1 MKLAVLGIIL
11 TPIFTFLASSQNEP
25 DDCKGYVANN
35 IVKTDKTV
43 SADLDLVGRD
53 CDLYSRSVLR
63 LTLLV
68 EYQTN
73 SRLHVLIQDRDKER
87 YQVPE
92 DVFPRPSSSPFSANS
107 SLLSF
112 EFSDPSSSSPFSFK
126 ITSATTGEVLFDTS
140 STRLVFETQFL
151 RLRTSLPPDP
161 NLFGL
166 GEHFDSFRLPNRN
179 YTRALW
185 ARDVAV
191 PRREN
196 LYGSHPVY
204 IEQRPTGTHGV
215 FLLNSNGMDIVID
228 DNGNQ
233 SSFLEYRIIGG
244 VFDFYFFAGPT
255 PVEVSRQYARVAGP
269 PAMVPYWSL
278 GFHQCKHGYRDWFEV
293 AEVVA
298 NYSAANIPLET
309 MWTDIDYMDRRRVFS
324 FDPDRFPINRMQE
337 IVHNLHRKQQQYILM
352 VDPAVAHEDYPAF
365 NRGSRDALDVFLKSE
380 RSDSY
385 YFKGVV
391 WPGVTVFP
399 DWYHPN
405 VTKYWTREFEDNFN
419 PHTGVDI
426 DGVWI
431 DMNEPANFC
440 IFPCQNPE
448 EEARRQGMP
457 PEPPPARPPPRPLP
471 GYNITIPVGPSPNT
485 DFSGAAADGLP
496 PIDPLPVHQEQR
508 MLGEV
513 SRGKEEDLLFPP
525 YRIANGGNA
534 RLDLSY
540 RTVDTDVAHY
550 NGLKE
555 YDLHNL
561 YGSMMGMTTREAMLR
576 RRPSLRPFILARST
590 FSGAGRYVAKW
601 LGDNA
606 SRWDH
611 YRSSI
616 AGMLAF
622 ASIFQIPM
630 VGSDVCGFREA
641 TTEQLCARWATL
653 GAFMPFFRNHA
664 QFRSPHQEFYRWPL
678 VASAARRA
686 ITLRYRLLDY
696 LYTALH
702 AQSIDGTPA
711 INPLWYLYPSDAST
725 YAIDLQYFY
734 GDCLL
739 VSPVTEEGALHVS
752 AYFPDDVFYDLETGD
767 VVRGRGEWIT
777 LRDVPFDRIPLH
789 VRGGCVVPMRTEGAN
804 TTAALREKPFELVV
818 APGLDGTADG
828 TLLVD
833 DGLTPDGGPDRFGVR
848 FRYEGGRI
856 RLSPMEGFPDDQ
868 QGLEAKMEMAGI
880 RVERAKVM
888 GIRPPGFG
896 PVGIGPEAIGRYVQ
910 NGTWT
915 DLGPLT
921 RRESVLVPT

>member
-1 MKLAVLGIIL
+1 IL
-11 TPIFTFLASSQNEP
+11 SIFTCLVSSQNGHGE
-25 DDCKGYVANN
+25 CKGYVASN
-35 IVKTDKTV
+35 ILETDNTV
-43 SADLDLVGRD
+43 SADLDLIGSG
-53 CDLYSRSVLR
+53 CDLYSPSIPH

-68 EYQTN
+68 EYQTD
-73 SRLHVLIQDRDKER
+73 SRLHVLIQDRGRKR

-92 DVFPRPSSSPFSANS
+92 DVFPRPPSRSSSTSTN

-112 EFSDPSSSSPFSFK
+112 DFTPSPSPFSFSV
-126 ITSATTGEVLFDTS
+126 TRTTTGESLFNS
-140 STRLVFETQFL
+140 SAARLVFEDQFL

-161 NLFGL
+161 NVFGL

-179 YTRALW
+179 YTRTLW

-196 LYGSHPVY
+196 LYGSHPIYV
-204 IEQRPTGTHGV
+204 EQRATGTHGV
-215 FLLNSNGMDIVID
+215 FLLNSNGMDILINED
-228 DNGNQ
+228 DDG
-233 SSFLEYRIIGG
+233 SSFLEYRAIGG
-244 VFDFYFFAGPT
+244 VLDFYFLAGPT
-255 PVEVSRQYARVAGP
+255 PVEVARQYARVAGS
-269 PAMVPYWSL
+269 PAIVPYWSL

-324 FDPDRFPINRMQE
+324 LDPERFPINRMQE
-337 IVHNLHRKQQQYILM
+337 IVHNLHRHQQQYILM
-352 VDPAVAHEDYPAF
+352 VDPAVAHADYPAF
-365 NRGSRDALDVFLKSE
+365 SRGSKDGLDIFLKSVN
-380 RSDSY
+380 SD

-405 VTKYWTREFEDNFN
+405 VTKYWNQEFEDNFN
-419 PHTGVDI
+419 PWTGVDI

-457 PEPPPARPPPRPLP
+457 PEPPPD
-471 GYNITIPVGPSPNT
+471 GY
-485 DFSGAAADGLP
+485 P
-496 PIDPLPVHQEQR
+496 PIDLLSGDYSQEEQHR
-508 MLGEV
+508 LQDAAG
-513 SRGKEEDLLFPP
+513 RDEDLLFPP
-525 YRIANGGNA
+525 YRIANGGDA

-550 NGLKE
+550 NGLTE
-555 YDLHNL
+555 YNLHNL
-561 YGSMMGMTTREAMLR
+561 YGSMMGMATREAMFR
-576 RRPSLRPFILARST
+576 RRPSLRPFIVARST

-630 VGSDVCGFREA
+630 VGSDVCGFQGA
-641 TTEQLCARWATL
+641 TTEQLCARWTTL

-664 QFRSPHQEFYRWPL
+664 QFLSPHQEFYRWPL

-686 ITLRYRLLDY
+686 IALRYRLLDY
-696 LYTALH
+696 FYTALH
-702 AQSIDGTPA
+702 AQSSDGTPA

-725 YAIDLQYFY
+725 FAIDLQYFY

-739 VSPVTEEGALHVS
+739 VSPVTEEGSTEVM
-752 AYFPDDVFYDLETGD
+752 AYFPDDVFYDLEMGD
-767 VVRGRGEWIT
+767 MVRGRGGWVT

-789 VRGGCVVPMRTEGAN
+789 VRGGCVVPMRTERAN

-818 APGLDGTADG
+818 APGLDGTAEG
-828 TLLVD
+828 TLFVD
-833 DGLTPDGGPDRFGVR
+833 DGVT
-848 FRYEGGRI
+848 
-856 RLSPMEGFPDDQ
+856 
-868 QGLEAKMEMAGI
+868 
-880 RVERAKVM
+880 
-888 GIRPPGFG
+888 
-896 PVGIGPEAIGRYVQ
+896 
-910 NGTWT
+910 
-915 DLGPLT
+915 
-921 RRESVLVPT
+921 